1 MKIKKNFLG
10 KIALLFCT
18 ALACFAIGIVNVSTV
33 AKANE
38 TPLFSIVDG
47 ASVRIEEP
55 YGMRFSADYSKT
67 LFNQD
72 GTLKEGY
79 EAGILLIQTEELN
92 GELVIGTAGAKN
104 VTAMVWDTEK
114 GAKDHYRLNAVMSN
128 IPETEFDTYVTAR
141 AYLKQGTEVSYSGTI
156 SRNVAQVA
164 SRAMADGY
172 TGTVIENYINKV
184 NPSITLPTEVDTEN
198 TVTLSLGQSV
208 SFAVAPEYLTATLSF
223 SANDIVNVENTTLTA
238 AKAGETDVSIQ
249 LGTLVKTMHINVV
262 APAMTNRT
270 ASSAFDFTFNGE
282 NISYITKSASFATF
296 DGVSVAQG
304 SVSANL
310 VYDRSVATRTG
321 LIFKGSFEN
330 NMTNLEDSLVEY
342 GAWATGVGAQYYM
355 FYIEMQ
361 SGTLLLYK
369 TTGQTGMYI
378 ETTRLEN
385 AGEAYRNKFNAG
397 ETEFALKATYCLNEN
412 GGLIIKLYIDD
423 ELQLWF
429 EDAVPLQGNGVGIC
443 STKENTEFND
453 VAFSNTVTEEMGSP
467 IITMQTAFAVSK
479 GENGKYNTYKAW
491 TNSRSIAYLDDVLLD
506 RNIGA
511 TGTLTTNIVAN
522 NTKSGI
528 VLFANTNANALTG
541 LNGVHFV
548 LEPTASGY
556 SMYVGCVRDGNWVNG
571 EMGADAKAIALPAAT
586 VYGVEIE
593 YAVQA
598 NGDIQFTYTVSIAGD
613 TNTYTR
619 TALWPTSWD
628 ADAYWS
634 RNNFANAV
642 AIWQEAGGKAVT
654 FGDVEYVGDL
664 AISALNVKLDKTVNA
679 SGKVEMD
686 VTLGGTN
693 VGIVMFGEVTL
704 LSTHKYKGVVCYIK
718 TDGAVSLVFVNEG
731 NAPTVLTATASVNVS
746 KQMHVVYSYSID
758 GNGICTYSVT
768 ITQEG
773 EAPVTMNFEATTA
786 PIGNYWNQNNLGD
799 GILVF
804 YPLTA
809 VGQPKVEN
817 VVYTQK

>member
-1 MKIKKNFLG
+1 MEIKKSFLA
-10 KIALLFCT
+10 KITLMLCT
-18 ALACFAIGIVNVSTV
+18 ALACFAFGFANISTV
-33 AKANE
+33 AKADE
-38 TPLFSIVDG
+38 APLFSIFNG
-47 ASVRIEEP
+47 ASVRMDEP
-55 YGMRFSADYSKT
+55 YGMRFSAYYSKA

-79 EAGILLIQTEELN
+79 EAGILLVQTEELN
-92 GELVIGTAGAKN
+92 GELEIGTSGAKN
-104 VTAMVWDTEK
+104 VRAMVWDTEN
-114 GAKDHYRLNAVMSN
+114 GTQDYYRLNAVISN

-141 AYLKQGTEVSYSGTI
+141 AYLKQGTEVSYSDTI

-164 SRAMADGY
+164 SRVMAIGY
-172 TGTVIENYINKV
+172 TGEVIENYIDKV
-184 NPSITLPTEVDTEN
+184 NPTITLPAEVDAEN

-208 SFAVAPEYLTATLSF
+208 SFSVAPEYLTATLGF

-238 AKAGETDVSIQ
+238 VKAGETDVSIQ
-249 LGTLVKTMHINVV
+249 LGTLVKTMHIKVV

-282 NISYITKSASFATF
+282 NTSYITKSASFATF
-296 DGVSVAQG
+296 DGVSIAQG

-369 TTGQTGMYI
+369 TTGEAGKYI
-378 ETTRLEN
+378 ETTTLEN

-412 GGLIIKLYIDD
+412 GGLIIKLYIDN

-429 EDAVPLQGNGVGIC
+429 EDASPLQGSGVGIC
-443 STKENTEFND
+443 STKANTEFND
-453 VAFSNTVTEEMGSP
+453 VAFSNTVTKEMGSP

-491 TNSRSIAYLDDVLLD
+491 SNSRSIAYLDDVLLN

-511 TGTLTTNIVAN
+511 SGTLTTNIVAN
-522 NTKSGI
+522 NTKSAI

-541 LNGVHFV
+541 LNGVHFI
-548 LEPTASGY
+548 LEPTTNGY
-556 SMYVGCVRDGNWVNG
+556 LVYIGCVRDGNWVNG
-571 EMGADAKAIALPAAT
+571 EMGAEATAILIPVAD
-586 VYGVEIE
+586 VFGVEIK

-598 NGDIQFTYTVSIAGD
+598 NGDIQFTYTITVGES
-613 TNTYTR
+613 TYVR
-619 TALWPTSWD
+619 AALWPTAWD
-628 ADAYWS
+628 ADAYWA

-642 AIWQEAGGKAVT
+642 AIWQETGNNAVT
-654 FGDVEYVGDL
+654 FGNVEYVGDL
-664 AISALNVKLDKTVNA
+664 AISALNVKLDKTANA

-693 VGIVMFGEVTL
+693 VGIAMFGEVTL

-768 ITQEG
+768 ITQES
-773 EAPVTMNFEATTA
+773 ETPVTMSFVASTA

>member
-18 ALACFAIGIVNVSTV
+18 ALSCFAIGFANMSIV

-141 AYLKQGTEVSYSGTI
+141 AYLKQGTEVSYSGTQT
-156 SRNVAQVA
+156 RNVAQVA

-184 NPSITLPTEVDTEN
+184 NPSITLPTEVDSEN

-238 AKAGETDVSIQ
+238 VKAGETDVSIQ

-304 SVSANL
+304 SVSSTL
-310 VYDRSVATRTG
+310 VYDKSEATRTG

-330 NMTNLEDSLVEY
+330 NMTNLEDSTAEY

-369 TTGQTGMYI
+369 TTGQAGMYI
-378 ETTRLEN
+378 EITPIEK

-397 ETEFALKATYCLNEN
+397 ETEFELKATYCLNEN
-412 GGLIIKLYIDD
+412 GGLIIKLYIDN

-429 EDAVPLQGNGVGIC
+429 EDASPLQGSSVGIC
-443 STKENTEFND
+443 STKANTEFKD
-453 VAFSNTVTEEMGSP
+453 VAFDNTVTKEMGSP
-467 IITMQTAFAVSK
+467 IITMQTAFTVSK
-479 GENGKYNTYKAW
+479 GANGEYNTYKGW
-491 TNSRSIAYLDDVLLD
+491 QGVRSTAYLDDVLLD

-522 NTKSGI
+522 NTKSAI
-528 VLFANTNANALTG
+528 VLFASTNANAITG

-548 LEPTASGY
+548 LEPTEGGY
-556 SMYVGCVRDGNWVNG
+556 LIYVGCIRDGNWVNG
-571 EMGADAKAIALPAAT
+571 EMGADATAILIPTAD
-586 VYGVEIE
+586 VFGVEVK
-593 YAVQA
+593 YAVNA
-598 NGDIQFTYTVSIAGD
+598 NGDIQFTYAVTVGES
-613 TNTYTR
+613 TYVR

-628 ADAYWS
+628 ADAFWS

-664 AISALNVKLDKTVNA
+664 AISALNAKLDKTANA
-679 SGKVEMD
+679 SGTVEMD

-693 VGIVMFGEVTL
+693 VGIAMFGEVTL

-786 PIGNYWNQNNLGD
+786 PIGNYWNQNSLGD